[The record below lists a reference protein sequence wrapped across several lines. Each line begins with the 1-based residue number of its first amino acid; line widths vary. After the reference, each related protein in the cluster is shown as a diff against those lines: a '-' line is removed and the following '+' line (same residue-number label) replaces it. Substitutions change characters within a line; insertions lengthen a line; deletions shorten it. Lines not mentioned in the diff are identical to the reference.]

1 MISKPMQSIYSWQ
14 GLIAQNAFDEA
25 LHNHIG
31 ILGQR

>member
-1 MISKPMQSIYSWQ
+1 MISKPMQSISWQ

-25 LHNHIG
+25 LRNHIG